1 MSHVDVGELRRS
13 QAVLS
18 FGIGAPVDLPHISA
32 IMMGT
37 QHWAMD
43 GWNPLHPNNAIAEP
57 RLLRIAKL
65 LAGAQVKQLV
75 APPVRYDENARYGIP
90 VALFPRWLRCSRCE
104 MIAPPEYGVFHL
116 SEDQYRA
123 DRTKFVHRNCPKMQ
137 RGDPTVHPVRFVVA
151 CNRGH
156 LADFPWEHY
165 IKHVGN
171 CTCSGRS
178 ILHLQERGVSAEVAD
193 LWLRCDGCNKAA
205 PLTRAFEKHDVTLKY
220 DNIGDCPKCHPHLS
234 VDGDFRLSGDTAPC
248 RLRPMLLGASNQWFP
263 MQISALT
270 LPSDDGRLAGIID
283 RELPRLRD
291 CPPAV
296 LEWNLQKGMFPSL
309 LGYPFAEIVG
319 EITKRLNTPASP
331 PATRVSE
338 LKDEEWQ
345 AFTRVAAG
353 PQTPDFQV
361 AKVDVPPAFRSQI
374 SEVLQVKR
382 LRVVRALTAFTRVD
396 SPGDYSDLSE
406 VAEPQR
412 APLSIEPPTWLPAAE
427 VRGEGIFIRF
437 NEAAIGEWRANTAV
451 CAREAE
457 LRSAYRAFRRSREIA
472 PADDGVDLLRFALLH
487 TFSHLL
493 LREFSIDCG
502 YSSASMQ
509 ERIYS
514 RGPDEPGGPMAGVLI
529 MTASPDSEGTLG
541 GLVRLATPDTLQ
553 RLIKRAFERAS
564 FCSSDPLCAE
574 HIPHADGRTLHAAAC
589 HACLFVSETSCERS
603 NRLLDRSLIVPT
615 CMRSTPPFFGD

>member
-1 MSHVDVGELRRS
+1 VKHVDVGELRRS
-13 QAVLS
+13 QAVFS

-32 IMMGT
+32 IMLGT

-43 GWNPLHPNNAIAEP
+43 GWNPLHANNAISEP
-57 RLLRIAKL
+57 RLLRMAKL
-65 LAGAQVKQLV
+65 LAGSQVKQLV
-75 APPVRYDENARYGIP
+75 SPPVRYDENARYGIP

-123 DRTKFVHRNCPKMQ
+123 DRTKFVHRNCPKMVK
-137 RGDPTVHPVRFVVA
+137 GDPTVHPVRFVVA

-156 LADFPWEHY
+156 LADFPWERY
-165 IKHVGN
+165 IKQVGN
-171 CTCSGRS
+171 CTCTGKSL
-178 ILHLQERGVSAEVAD
+178 LHLQERGVSAEVAD
-193 LWLRCDGCNKAA
+193 LWLRCAGCDKAL
-205 PLTRAFEKHDVTLKY
+205 PLTRAFEQNEVTQAY

-234 VDGDFRLSGDTAPC
+234 VDGAFRLQGDSDPC

-270 LPSDDGRLAGIID
+270 LPSGDGRLAGIID

-296 LEWNLQKGMFPSL
+296 LEWNLKQGMFPAL
-309 LGYPFAEIVG
+309 LGFPFADIEAEIAKQVAVLEG
-319 EITKRLNTPASP
+319 PPAS
-331 PATRVSE
+331 RVSE
-338 LKDEEWQ
+338 LKDEEWA
-345 AFTRVAAG
+345 AFRSGTDG

-361 AKVDVPPAFRSQI
+361 AKVDVPPAFQLQI
-374 SEVLQVKR
+374 AEVLQVKR

-406 VAEPQR
+406 VAEPSR

-427 VRGEGIFIRF
+427 VRGEGIFICLKE
-437 NEAAIGEWRANTAV
+437 EAIDAWRADTAV
-451 CAREAE
+451 RARETQ
-457 LRSAYRAFRRSREIA
+457 LRSAYVAFRRSRAIT
-472 PADDGVDLLRFALLH
+472 PDDDGVDLLRFALIH

-493 LREFSIDCG
+493 LREFAIDCG

-541 GLVRLATPDTLQ
+541 GLVRLAEPSILN
-553 RLIKRAFERAS
+553 RLIKRSLERAS

-574 HIPHADGRTLHAAAC
+574 HLPHADGRTLHAAAC
-589 HACLFVSETSCERS
+589 HSCLFVSETSCERS
-603 NRLLDRSLIVPT
+603 NRLLDRSLLVPT
-615 CMRSTPPFFGD
+615 CMEHMPPFFGT

>member
-13 QAVLS
+13 QAVFS

-43 GWNPLHPNNAIAEP
+43 GWNPLHSNNAIAEP
-57 RLLRIAKL
+57 RLLRVAKL
-65 LAGAQVKQLV
+65 LAGQQVKQLV
-75 APPVRYDENARYGIP
+75 SPPVRYDENARYGIP

-123 DRTKFVHRNCPKMQ
+123 DRTKFVHRNCPKMAK
-137 RGDPTVHPVRFVVA
+137 GDPTVHPVRFVIA

-156 LADFPWEHY
+156 LADFPWERY
-165 IKHVGN
+165 IKQIGN
-171 CTCSGRS
+171 CTCGDKSL
-178 ILHLQERGVSAEVAD
+178 LHLQERGVSAEVAD
-193 LWLRCDGCNKAA
+193 LWLRCAGCNKAA
-205 PLTRAFEKHDVTLKY
+205 PLTRAFEQNDVTQAY

-234 VDGDFRLSGDTAPC
+234 VNGTFRLNGDNDPC

-270 LPSDDGRLAGIID
+270 LPSTDGRLAGIID

-291 CPPAV
+291 CPPTV
-296 LEWNLQKGMFPSL
+296 LEWNLKQGMFPAL
-309 LGYPFAEIVG
+309 LGFEFADIQAEIA
-319 EITKRLNTPASP
+319 KRVAAPTGPAAS
-331 PATRVSE
+331 RVSE
-338 LKDEEWQ
+338 LKDEEWE
-345 AFTRVAAG
+345 AFRQGARV

-361 AKVDVPPAFRSQI
+361 AKVDVPTAFHSQI

-406 VAEPQR
+406 VAEPRR
-412 APLSIEPPTWLPAAE
+412 APISIEPPTWLPAAE
-427 VRGEGIFIRF
+427 VRGEGIFIQLK
-437 NEAAIGEWRANTAV
+437 EDSIGRWRTDTAV
-451 CAREAE
+451 RAREEE
-457 LRSAYRAFRRSREIA
+457 LRSAYRAFRRSREIS
-472 PADDGVDLLRFALLH
+472 PEDDGIDLLRFALIH

-541 GLVRLATPDTLQ
+541 GLVRLATPETLE
-553 RLIKRAFERAS
+553 RLIKRALERAS

-574 HIPHADGRTLHAAAC
+574 HVAHPDGRTLHAAAC
-589 HACLFVSETSCERS
+589 HACLFISETSCECG
-603 NRLLDRSLIVPT
+603 NKLLDRSLVVST
-615 CMRSTPPFFGD
+615 CNGGIPPFFGA